1 MGLQVDF
8 WSPKMQN
15 VFLKPSQNASEIPF
29 PPGVSPYLRRVSK
42 FPRPVPFAKPIGG
55 CPEIT
60 NFTQISHRMISGTIT
75 RYPWFH
81 MIWNYVLWNRVCWG
95 YRFHTLWKKQ
105 ENHEIVT
112 IPRHSTIWDAKPAV
126 FPWISRSPWDD
137 GSSTDQNGWSK
148 LLIFFAAERAG
159 LWCKNNWIGFGVEKS
174 CTLRRTE
181 DPQTGRVS
189 LNFQISMGRW
199 EQHWSKWMVKNINI
213 LCSRESRAVVQK

>member
-60 NFTQISHRMISGTIT
+60 NFTQISHGMISGTIT

-112 IPRHSTIWDAKPAV
+112 ISRHSTIWDEHFKEH
-126 FPWISRSPWDD
+126 ISH
-137 GSSTDQNGWSK
+137 
-148 LLIFFAAERAG
+148 IFMKSV
-159 LWCKNNWIGFGVEKS
+159 LWTCCWFYRGDMHLDRPHN
-174 CTLRRTE
+174 CPDALRRI
-181 DPQTGRVS
+181 QTAPEHSFPFSPPTPILHLFSPLAVS
-189 LNFQISMGRW
+189 WYALAILYSLSCNMRASFH
-199 EQHWSKWMVKNINI
+199 QHEK
-213 LCSRESRAVVQK
+213 